1 MSELTREEMRQRLG
15 NIRQLQ
21 DLLFGDKMRE
31 YEQQFQECAQRLT
44 KVESDLSQW
53 QTNVNNRFT
62 ELENS
67 LTKEINSA
75 VDSLTKKLQYLNLTT
90 HEETSKLQQAIQATA
105 QASSQLGDSLKNQ
118 LINQTN
124 HLQVELDHTQ
134 KTLEQ
139 EIKTLKQQV
148 WNELETRFTELT
160 EVKITKTALADMLFE
175 LSLKIKHNNSI
186 AQLPETT
193 TEKRPKELLL
203 LEQNLEKPAENGGA
217 PE

>member
-15 NIRQLQ
+15 NIGQLQ